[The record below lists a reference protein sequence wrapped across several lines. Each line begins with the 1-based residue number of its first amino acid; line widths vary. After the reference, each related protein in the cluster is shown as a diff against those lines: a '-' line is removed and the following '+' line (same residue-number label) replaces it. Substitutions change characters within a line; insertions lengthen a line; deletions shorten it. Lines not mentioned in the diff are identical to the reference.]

1 MGRWAGTGCKK
12 GILKVVLGQ
21 YKVVFT
27 LLDFPV
33 NNLLCT
39 SVSLSITPEV
49 YILY

>member
-1 MGRWAGTGCKK
+1 MGRKAGTGCKK

-21 YKVVFT
+21 DKVVFT

-39 SVSLSITPEV
+39 SGLSITPEV